1 MRSRVG
7 HLHNLARASGVAAT
21 IDADAVPAIDG
32 VLELLDADGEPA
44 VSGGSRR
51 NREHAAAFTT
61 FADHVAPGRIG
72 LLCDATTSGGLLVA
86 VPEAGAAEVP
96 GPVVGRIV
104 AGEPGTIHVR

>member
-1 MRSRVG
+1 V
-7 HLHNLARASGVAAT
+7 
-21 IDADAVPAIDG
+21 IDG
-32 VLELLDADGEPA
+32 VLEFLVADGEPA

-86 VPEAGAAEVP
+86 VPEAGAAEVRSRLSRCP
-96 GPVVGRIV
+96 TPS
-104 AGEPGTIHVR
+104 PTKVRFSCGSRPPASTPERP